1 MHRARD
7 ADLLEQFC
15 RDRLPSDDIYVPAAH
30 QPVNPEDED
39 DVVPDQHAAF
49 GIQKATQAKREPA
62 WRDFG
67 LGELMG
73 RGPGVGAWK
82 GVAGAGGGAGAGGA
96 SKKTA
101 LPR

>member
-1 MHRARD
+1 MHLHRARD

-15 RDRLPSDDIYVPAAH
+15 RDRLPADDIYVPAQH

-49 GIQKATQAKREPA
+49 GIQRATQAMREPA

-73 RGPGVGAWK
+73 RGPAAGVWK
-82 GVAGAGGGAGAGGA
+82 GVGRGGVAG
-96 SKKTA
+96 KKA
-101 LPR
+101 PSRLPR